1 MKKIANFDE
10 IPNMGSKLVFLD
22 ETPIALFRINDKVY
36 AWDNRCP
43 HRGASLSDGYISE
56 KTIQCKYHL
65 WEFDVNKRCSV
76 DNKNIKV
83 KSFEL
88 KIVDNAIYLV

>member
-22 ETPIALFRINDKVY
+22 EIPIALFRINDKVH

-88 KIVDNAIYLV
+88 KIIDNAIYLV

>member
-22 ETPIALFRINDKVY
+22 ETPIALFRINDKVH

-43 HRGASLSDGYISE
+43 HRGASLSDGYISK

>member
-22 ETPIALFRINDKVY
+22 EIPIALFRINDKVH

>member
-22 ETPIALFRINDKVY
+22 ETPIALFRINDKVH

-43 HRGASLSDGYISE
+43 HRGASLSDGHISE

>member
-10 IPNMGSKLVFLD
+10 IPNMGSKLVFLN
-22 ETPIALFRINDKVY
+22 ETPIALFRINDKVH